1 MTPKEQADKLVKV
14 YANLL
19 KADIFLPEKYECCTP
34 KGQVQ
39 RYVHCVGCDKKPIE
53 NSLEKK
59 LYTEDEVLD
68 LLVKMNSWPTTF
80 EGKEDI
86 TEWFEQGQYY

>member
-1 MTPKEQADKLVKV
+1 MKKKH
-14 YANLL
+14 
-19 KADIFLPEKYECCTP
+19 ECCTP
-34 KGQVQ
+34 EGQVP
-39 RYVHCVGCDKKPIE
+39 RYVDCIGCDKKPIE
-53 NSLEKK
+53 NSFEKK